1 MDDRG
6 QRHHRFP
13 GNFFIIMI
21 LLFQIKKPSFPMGTR
36 TEKTFLRYHLVCRK
50 NRPLCTV
57 PTHRLPVNAG
67 IASED
72 TLENPFPP
80 ALSGPFAA
88 PLFAP
93 LSAPG
98 TLCGCALQFYFRL
111 NGFGIKLCFLYYRC
125 VRLSRTNFRHR
136 RTNLIFPDNATDDAD
151 DLGIGTVNGRI
162 ILVFRH

>member
-1 MDDRG
+1 MGGWRNG
-6 QRHHRFP
+6 QACHRFP
-13 GNFFIIMI
+13 GSFLVI
-21 LLFQIKKPSFPMGTR
+21 LKTPFNKKALVPRREQGQ
-36 TEKTFLRYHLVCRK
+36 KIHFLRYHLVCRK
-50 NRPLCTV
+50 IRPLCTV

-93 LSAPG
+93 FSAPG

-111 NGFGIKLCFLYYRC
+111 NGFGIRLCFLYYSC
-125 VRLSRTNFRHR
+125 VRLSRTNFLQR
-136 RTNLIFPDNATDDAD
+136 RTNVPCEQK
-151 DLGIGTVNGRI
+151 
-162 ILVFRH
+162 